1 LFYAIK
7 NLCLAQNVAI
17 LVSTQA
23 NRDAGDIFEPPK
35 AHNVAFGDALLRAS
49 DITLSM
55 CLIED
60 HPKRRLVQFQKSRDS
75 EIFMPNIILDWDV
88 NRGHIAEIIED
99 F

>member
-1 LFYAIK
+1 M
-7 NLCLAQNVAI
+7 CLAQNIAI

-23 NRDAGDIFEPPK
+23 NRDAGDIYEPPK

-49 DITLSM
+49 DMTLSM

-60 HPKRRLVQFQKSRDS
+60 QPKRRLLQFQKSRDS
-75 EIFMPNIILDWDV
+75 EIFMPNVILEWDV
-88 NRGHIAEIIED
+88 NRGKISEFDED